1 MVKKEPQTWRE
12 LLGWIMSD
20 PEEKQRIVEELG
32 MRTISV
38 SRWVTGEADPLPRNL
53 RRLLDAL
60 PQHRE
65 ILYDLISEEYPNF
78 SDPET
83 DSSSKEIPAEFYA
96 RVLTS
101 LASNAPTLRFWSIGN
116 LILQQALGQ
125 LDPDRLGMAVTV
137 ARCMPPSYGQK
148 VRSLR
153 ESIGMGTSPWA
164 GDLEQ
169 KAMFLGAESLAGYV
183 ATSCRPAV
191 NQNIRD
197 EPSLLP
203 THQVEGEISAAI
215 YPILYT
221 GRSAGCLLVSSTQ
234 PNHFLL
240 QARLTLIQQYADLIA
255 LAFEP
260 EEFYEPQDIQL
271 RVMPSHS
278 RQKLYFAD
286 FRQRVANT
294 MQESTDTDRPLNNI
308 EAEQLVWQQLEEELI
323 ELSAA
328 LPVGEC

>member
-1 MVKKEPQTWRE
+1 MNEPQTWRE

-20 PEEKQRIVEELG
+20 PKEKQRISEELG
-32 MRTISV
+32 MHTISL
-38 SRWVTGEADPLPRNL
+38 SHWVTGDSDPRPRNL
-53 RRLLDAL
+53 RRLLDVL
-60 PQHRE
+60 PKYRE
-65 ILYDLISEEYPNF
+65 MFYDLISGEYPDF
-78 SDPET
+78 FDLET

-96 RVLTS
+96 RVLAS

-153 ESIGMGTSPWA
+153 ESIGMGTSPWS

-215 YPILYT
+215 YPILYA

-234 PNHFLL
+234 PNYFLL
-240 QARLTLIQQYADLIA
+240 QDRLSLIQQYADLIA

-278 RQKLYFAD
+278 LQKLYFAD
-286 FRQRVANT
+286 FRQRVANA
-294 MQESTDTDRPLNNI
+294 MRDSIGTDRPLNNI

-323 ELSAA
+323 ELSVV
-328 LPVGEC
+328 LPVGEH

>member
-1 MVKKEPQTWRE
+1 MKEPQTWRE

-20 PEEKQRIVEELG
+20 PEEKQRIAEELG
-32 MRTISV
+32 MRTVSV
-38 SRWVTGEADPLPRNL
+38 SRWVTGEADPRPRNL

-60 PQHRE
+60 PNYRE
-65 ILYDLISEEYPNF
+65 MLYDLISEEYPTF
-78 SDPET
+78 SDPEA
-83 DSSSKEIPAEFYA
+83 DSSLKEIPAEFYA
-96 RVLTS
+96 RVLAS
-101 LASNAPTLRFWSIGN
+101 LASNAPTLRFWAIGN

-137 ARCMPPSYGQK
+137 ARCMPPSHGQK

-153 ESIGMGTSPWA
+153 ESIGIGTSPWV

-203 THQVEGEISAAI
+203 THQVEGEISAAV
-215 YPILYT
+215 YPILYA

-234 PNHFLL
+234 PNYFLL
-240 QARLTLIQQYADLIA
+240 QARLSLIQQYADLIA
-255 LAFEP
+255 LVFEP

-271 RVMPSHS
+271 RIMPSHS

-286 FRQRVANT
+286 FRLRVANT

-323 ELSAA
+323 GLSAA
-328 LPVGEC
+328 LPTSER

>member
-1 MVKKEPQTWRE
+1 MINEPQTWRE

-20 PEEKQRIVEELG
+20 PEERQRLVEELG
-32 MRTISV
+32 MRTITLSH
-38 SRWVTGEADPLPRNL
+38 WATGDSDPRPQNL
-53 RRLLDAL
+53 HRLLDAL
-60 PQHRE
+60 PRYRE
-65 ILYDLISEEYPNF
+65 TLYDLIREEYPDF
-78 SDPET
+78 SDLDT
-83 DSSSKEIPAEFYA
+83 DDSSKEIPSEFYV
-96 RVLTS
+96 RVFAS

-137 ARCMPPSYGQK
+137 ARCMPPSRGQK

-153 ESIGMGTSPWA
+153 ESIGVGTSPWA

-191 NQNIRD
+191 NQNIKD

-215 YPILYT
+215 YPILYG

-234 PNHFLL
+234 PNHFHS
-240 QARLTLIQQYADLIA
+240 QARLSLIQQYADLIA
-255 LAFEP
+255 MAFEP

-271 RVMPSHS
+271 RIMPSHS
-278 RQKLYFAD
+278 IQKLYFAD

-294 MQESTDTDRPLNNI
+294 LRDSIGTDRPLDNI

-323 ELSAA
+323 ELSIV
-328 LPVGEC
+328 LPVGER

>member
-1 MVKKEPQTWRE
+1 MKNEPQTWRE
-12 LLGWIMSD
+12 LLGWIMSN
-20 PEEKQRIVEELG
+20 PEEKQRIAEELG

-38 SRWVTGEADPLPRNL
+38 SRWVTGESDPRPRNL

-60 PQHRE
+60 PKYRE
-65 ILYDLISEEYPNF
+65 MLYDLISEEYSNF

-96 RVLTS
+96 RVLAS

-125 LDPDRLGMAVTV
+125 LDPDRLGLAITV

-197 EPSLLP
+197 EPGLLP
-203 THQVEGEISAAI
+203 THQIEGEISAAI
-215 YPILYT
+215 YPILYA
-221 GRSAGCLLVSSTQ
+221 GRSAGCLLVSCTQ
-234 PNHFLL
+234 PNYFLL

-260 EEFYEPQDIQL
+260 EEFYDPQDIQL
-271 RVMPSHS
+271 RIMPSHS
-278 RQKLYFAD
+278 LQKLYFAD
-286 FRQRVANT
+286 FRQRVANA
-294 MQESTDTDRPLNNI
+294 MRESTDTVRPLNNI

-323 ELSAA
+323 ELSVA
-328 LPVGEC
+328 LPVGER